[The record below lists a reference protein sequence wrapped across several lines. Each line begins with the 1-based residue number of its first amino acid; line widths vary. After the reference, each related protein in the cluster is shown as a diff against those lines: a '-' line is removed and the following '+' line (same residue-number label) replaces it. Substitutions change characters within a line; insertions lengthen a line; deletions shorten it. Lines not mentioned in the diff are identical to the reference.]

1 MVKTPPANAGDTG
14 SISDPD
20 PGRFPYAEKQ
30 PSLCAT
36 TISLCSRAHQPQP
49 LSPGAATTGAGM
61 PQRLCSLHNKKTHRS
76 EKPVNHS

>member
-36 TISLCSRAHQPQP
+36 TIPLCSRAQEPQL
-49 LSPGAATTGAGM
+49 LSPGAVTTGAGM
-61 PQRLCSLHNKKTHRS
+61 PQRLCSLHKNSHHR
-76 EKPVNHS
+76 EKPVHHN

>member
-1 MVKTPPANAGDTG
+1 MPYISLGFPGGSEGKGSVCNAGDTG

-36 TISLCSRAHQPQP
+36 TIPLCSRAQEPQL
-49 LSPGAATTGAGM
+49 LSPGAVTSWYAPEAM
-61 PQRLCSLHNKKTHRS
+61 LPPQ
-76 EKPVNHS
+76 E